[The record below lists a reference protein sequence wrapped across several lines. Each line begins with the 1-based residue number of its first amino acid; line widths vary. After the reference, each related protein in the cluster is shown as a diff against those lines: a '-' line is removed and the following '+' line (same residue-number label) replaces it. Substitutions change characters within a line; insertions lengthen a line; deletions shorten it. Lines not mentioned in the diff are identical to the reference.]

1 LFENV
6 TSTLSNS
13 DTSFNIG
20 TFFLSQLMSVILI
33 LLTVFLTVS
42 YTEYRKEKRNFESIM
57 EGFGIEL
64 AIIRTEID
72 TLKLNSEILLKSLN
86 QIPRDESLPLL
97 IFPKYSFESYKTC
110 LSSGAGKYIP
120 REVMIQMS
128 HIRIQLDNLLFLQ
141 AHYEATYPIFF
152 NKELMGENYYRDLN
166 YTLNELINAIEV
178 FHRECDN
185 FKGPRFPSFF
195 TLILHG

>member
-1 LFENV
+1 
-6 TSTLSNS
+6 
-13 DTSFNIG
+13 
-20 TFFLSQLMSVILI
+20 MSVLLI

-42 YTEYRKEKRNFESIM
+42 YTEYRKDKRNFESII

-86 QIPRDESLPLL
+86 KVPREVSLPLL
-97 IFPKYSFESYKTC
+97 IFPKYSFESYKAC
-110 LSSGAGKYIP
+110 LSSGAGKYLS
-120 REVMIQMS
+120 RDEMLQMS
-128 HIRIQLDNLLFLQ
+128 KIRIQLDNLLFLQ

-166 YTLNELINAIEV
+166 YTLNGLINAIDV
-178 FHRECDN
+178 FHNECAN
-185 FKGPRFPSFF
+185 FKVPRFPSFF
-195 TLILHG
+195 TLILQG